1 MASYPHQHRPM
12 HWGYCRV
19 SSEEQLAGQSVDS
32 QHRRLLDAGIPEHQI
47 CVEVG
52 SATKARTPELHKL
65 FARARK
71 GEVKS
76 ILAIRQDRFQ
86 RNRQTAAALWE
97 LIDIHKVAFR
107 FLDQPDIDPAD
118 PTSVLQA
125 QILGAFAQFETEQLS
140 QRVKNG
146 LQQNRLMKKHHG
158 RPPAGYI
165 NVNGHL
171 QPDPETWDSYRKV
184 VECYLETGS
193 STAARKLRHELI
205 GKPWGASAFAR
216 WILAENLR
224 GAVVHGS
231 RSDNKEVFW
240 EQHKPMLSA
249 SEWDQIQTIRAKNKT
264 NTGAFRGTRKK
275 PELGSGLMRCAD
287 CGGRLTLKTAT
298 RGDKVKLLCKTVKG
312 GGCSQGYLNWIAQSD
327 VPDIVRSCIGL
338 AAMQLAEVST
348 PHKLAEPP
356 ELSDLRLERESFLKV
371 GTGRALKQ
379 VEAIDA
385 EIAAM
390 VSRLELEGPER
401 HERARAEFLRLSDDN
416 ELAAMTADE
425 LRSLALRYGLE
436 IDVDHRQ
443 VCRIHW
449 DRLGPLT
456 VEAGEGKV
464 VAMGSSGGPLPGMD
478 MERWAEFFFP
488 GRDLKELVSS

>member
-1 MASYPHQHRPM
+1 M

-47 CVEVG
+47 CIEVG

-165 NVNGHL
+165 NVDGHL
-171 QPDPETWDSYRKV
+171 EPHPIEWELYRQV
-184 VECYLETGS
+184 VDCYLETGS
-193 STAARKLRHELI
+193 STAARRLRHELI

-224 GAVVHGS
+224 GAVVHNS
-231 RSDNKEVFW
+231 RSEKPLIFW
-240 EQHKPMLSA
+240 GQHEPMLSA
-249 SEWDQIQTIRAKNKT
+249 SEWDQIQSIRAKNRT
-264 NTGAFRGTRKK
+264 NTGAFRGSRKK
-275 PELGSGLMRCAD
+275 PDLGSGLMRCAD

-312 GGCSQGYLNWIAQSD
+312 GGCSQGYLNWVAQTD
-327 VPDIVRSCIGL
+327 VPDIVRGCIGL

-348 PHKLAEPP
+348 PHKLDEPQ
-356 ELSDLRLERESFLKV
+356 DV
-371 GTGRALKQ
+371 
-379 VEAIDA
+379 IDA
-385 EIAAM
+385 RKKVQQWRAENDPDLDDAIAKKEAFIASEVAKLEI
-390 VSRLELEGPER
+390 EGPER
-401 HERARAEFLRLSDDN
+401 FALARAEFLRLSDDN
-416 ELAAMTADE
+416 ELTAMTSDD
-425 LRSLALRYGLE
+425 LRSVALRYGLE
-436 IDVDHRQ
+436 ITVNHRQ

-449 DRLGPLT
+449 DRLGPVT
-456 VEAGEGKV
+456 VEFGGDDGVVGTVKAGE
-464 VAMGSSGGPLPGMD
+464 LPRVD
-478 MERWAEFFFP
+478 KARWMEFLR
-488 GRDLKELVSS
+488 G